1 MLKQSIWAKVLKKNQ
16 FCVLYFEYHNYKN
29 VWWFN
34 SHWKKQWSKCQV
46 KIKTNGG
53 ISVTDGPC
61 KMWLQSSAVPL
72 HKILVQ
78 HLSQLEMKQNLI
90 IPLQNLIFFPCNLLC
105 FSTACNIFPA
115 KFYFFFFKI
124 LSFSFQK
131 LIYLGQKILF
141 PSIYYLF
148 AKFNIFMAKGISLF

>member
-1 MLKQSIWAKVLKKNQ
+1 M
-16 FCVLYFEYHNYKN
+16 E
-29 VWWFN
+29 
-34 SHWKKQWSKCQV
+34 KQWSKCQV

-78 HLSQLEMKQNLI
+78 HLTTWNETKFNISSAKSN
-90 IPLQNLIFFPCNLLC
+90 FFPAICHV
-105 FSTACNIFPA
+105 FSTACKFFPA
-115 KFYFFFFKI
+115 KFYLFFFKI

-131 LIYLGQKILF
+131 LIYLGQKFLF
-141 PSIYYLF
+141 PSIYFYGKGHFSILALSSAFLF
-148 AKFNIFMAKGISLF
+148 FFKCINKREMKSGPC